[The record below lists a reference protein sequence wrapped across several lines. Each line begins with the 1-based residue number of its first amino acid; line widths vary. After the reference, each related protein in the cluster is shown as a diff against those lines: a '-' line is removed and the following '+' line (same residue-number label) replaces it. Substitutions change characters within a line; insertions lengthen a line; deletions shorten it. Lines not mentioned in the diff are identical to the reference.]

1 LGFLDDAIVS
11 RCGKRLESAVQLR
24 PWPPIKFYGF
34 AVEVTLTLRK
44 YLVILSV
51 VFFGSVGDA
60 FLARGM
66 KHAGAIDIHHL
77 TNVFSVLA
85 NPFIIVGIVFL
96 LAFMFS
102 YMTALSFADLT
113 YVLPATAISY
123 VVMVLLSIFWLHESV
138 TPQRWAGVA
147 FIVVGVGVVA
157 GGPSRTEHPPSR
169 VSAKAVEERV

>member
-1 LGFLDDAIVS
+1 
-11 RCGKRLESAVQLR
+11 
-24 PWPPIKFYGF
+24 
-34 AVEVTLTLRK
+34 LTLRK

-66 KHAGAIDIHHL
+66 KHAGPIDIHHL

-85 NPFIIVGIVFL
+85 NPFIIVGIFFL

-123 VVMVLLSIFWLHESV
+123 VVMVLLSIFWLHEHVS
-138 TPQRWAGVA
+138 PQRWAGVA
-147 FIVVGVGVVA
+147 FIVIGVGVVA
-157 GGPSRTEHPPSR
+157 GGPSRTEHPPAR
-169 VSAKAVEERV
+169 VAADAVEERV

>member
-1 LGFLDDAIVS
+1 
-11 RCGKRLESAVQLR
+11 
-24 PWPPIKFYGF
+24 
-34 AVEVTLTLRK
+34 LTLRK

-77 TNVFSVLA
+77 FKVLSAIA
-85 NPFIIVGIVFL
+85 NPFVLLGIVFL
-96 LAFMFS
+96 LAFMSS

-123 VVMVLLSIFWLHESV
+123 VVMVLLSIFWLHERVS
-138 TPQRWAGVA
+138 PQRWVGVA
-147 FIVVGVGVVA
+147 FIVIGVGVVA
-157 GGPSRTEHPPSR
+157 GGPSRTEHPTRR
-169 VSAKAVEERV
+169 VSDPKALEEHV